1 MALFSQP
8 IRRPITIVTWS
19 QNFSRLY
26 CRPHVFASSSDWSIQ
41 NYALSWLVES
51 NLISLV
57 KILFNT
63 NWYFCS
69 SRIFPSSPSPH
80 PPPPLPYWQGNIV
93 AAQSSNCFL
102 RLDIKEKFIRATEIY
117 MNFLSHN
124 NNNVSFV
131 IWISKTNRFSL
142 QGLGCK

>member
-41 NYALSWLVES
+41 KYALSWLVEVIWS
-51 NLISLV
+51 R
-57 KILFNT
+57 
-63 NWYFCS
+63 S
-69 SRIFPSSPSPH
+69 SKSFSIQTDVFVVQEFFPH
-80 PPPPLPYWQGNIV
+80 RQPPPPPPPYRQGNIV
-93 AAQSSNCFL
+93 AAQSSGCFL
-102 RLDIKEKFIRATEIY
+102 RLHIKEKFIRATEIY
-117 MNFLSHN
+117 MYFLSHN

-131 IWISKTNRFSL
+131 IWISKTNRFPL

>member
-8 IRRPITIVTWS
+8 IRRLVTIVTWS

-41 NYALSWLVES
+41 KYALSWLVES
-51 NLISLV
+51 NLISLG

-63 NWYFCS
+63 NLFFCFS
-69 SRIFPSSPSPH
+69 IIFPSSP
-80 PPPPLPYWQGNIV
+80 PPPPPPPYRQGNIV
-93 AAQSSNCFL
+93 AAQSSDCFL
-102 RLDIKEKFIRATEIY
+102 RLNIKEKFIRAAEIY

-131 IWISKTNRFSL
+131 IWISKTNRFPL